1 MKAILLV
8 RVSTKAQEFDEQE
21 REIYNMAIKDG
32 YKPED
37 IIPVCEKESGIK
49 LSEEERAGL
58 NRMKELIEA
67 DPTINCVY
75 CWEVSRIAR
84 RKKINFSVL
93 DYLLSHKVQLIV
105 KNPSIKLIKEN
116 GEIDE
121 GAEVVFTLFSQIA
134 ESEMRTKLARWKR
147 TKDAKRKQGYFCGG
161 AITYGYM
168 KGEDGKL
175 VIKEEEANVVR
186 DIFRMYLSGECSTR
200 TIAKELLERGIYKG
214 TLLNAS
220 RWVSNIINNG
230 DYCGMSK
237 DGNVYPPLVT
247 PEDAER
253 CKEIASIN
261 IQKPKKLYTTYY
273 FGKGILRCPKCGGV
287 MAIRKNRSTYSC
299 PKCEKINI
307 QINMVDSVLWN
318 ASFGIYVSKMLNA
331 TVVDRIEIQKQMM
344 DLDTKISVA
353 NASIK
358 EISDRIEKI
367 EYKAYVEGKLDI
379 DKADKFIK
387 ELNSQISVEKKNII
401 SWANIRHSK
410 QQMLIEMDSNKGYN
424 LDTLV
429 NIKDDKERFDIIHSV
444 FDCAFIDR
452 LEYGKYTLS
461 VYPIGWSKPLKYTLY
476 SRQYKIFTDETE
488 TLHDMLI
495 GRYSREIDG
504 VPVIP
509 EPEEIPYEHR
519 FTPMRSAKETKKKV

>member
-200 TIAKELLERGIYKG
+200 TIAKEMLEKGIYKG

-318 ASFGIYVSKMLNA
+318 ASFGIYIANVLNA
-331 TVVDRIEIQKQMM
+331 NVNDRIAVQKQIM
-344 DLDTKISVA
+344 DIDTKIKVA
-353 NASIK
+353 NKSIE
-358 EISDRIEKI
+358 EIESRMIVIE
-367 EYKAYVEGKLDI
+367 EKAYKYGTMPIER
-379 DKADKFIK
+379 ADKYIA
-387 ELNSQISVEKKNII
+387 ELNEQIKVEKKNITNWTNQRYI
-401 SWANIRHSK
+401 K
-410 QQMLIEMDSNKGYN
+410 QQQLVQMDDNKPYN

-476 SRQYKIFTDETE
+476 SRQYKIFTDVTE